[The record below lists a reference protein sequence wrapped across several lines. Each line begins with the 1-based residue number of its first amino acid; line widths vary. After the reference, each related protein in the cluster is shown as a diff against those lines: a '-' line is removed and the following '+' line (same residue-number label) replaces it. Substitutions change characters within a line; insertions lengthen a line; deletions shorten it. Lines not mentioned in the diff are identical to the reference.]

1 MHLFCTQPSHNSCHK
16 QFIRIESKRVCIKIV
31 WGCTEILSYF
41 LPSLTCIMIQSFF
54 LVKDAN
60 FDIINHQDSEG
71 RTALHLA
78 VAQHN
83 EAAVRA
89 LLAVGKCQ
97 VSVQDN
103 MKRSPLHWAA
113 VLGLLP
119 SHYLRILR
127 PWYLNQGK
135 SGNSQVCFP
144 C

>member
-1 MHLFCTQPSHNSCHK
+1 MYND
-16 QFIRIESKRVCIKIV
+16 II
-31 WGCTEILSYF
+31 
-41 LPSLTCIMIQSFF
+41 FF
-54 LVKDAN
+54 RFKDAN

-89 LLAVGKCQ
+89 LMAVGKCQ
-97 VSVQDN
+97 ISVQDN

-119 SHYLRILR
+119 SHNLGILR
-127 PWYLNQGK
+127 PWYFNQGK
-135 SGNSQVCFP
+135 SGNAQVCFP
-144 C
+144 CWSPCDVCVTSFYAGNFIATVLIGCFILISGHSKCELLYTFP

>member
-1 MHLFCTQPSHNSCHK
+1 MGLCRNLVLFSTQ
-16 QFIRIESKRVCIKIV
+16 
-31 WGCTEILSYF
+31 SY
-41 LPSLTCIMIQSFF
+41 LYSDIIFF
-54 LVKDAN
+54 RFKDAN

-119 SHYLRILR
+119 SHYQEFCARGTLTKVKSATPKFVSRVGHLLTCALCLFTREISQLR
-127 PWYLNQGK
+127 
-135 SGNSQVCFP
+135 F
-144 C
+144 